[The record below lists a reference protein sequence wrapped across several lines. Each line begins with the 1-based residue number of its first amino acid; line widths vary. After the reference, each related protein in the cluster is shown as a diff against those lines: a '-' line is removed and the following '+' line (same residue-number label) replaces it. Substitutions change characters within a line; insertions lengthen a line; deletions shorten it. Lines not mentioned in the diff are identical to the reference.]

1 MARVGIYLSRN
12 KEYTP
17 EQRADVKL
25 EIKRINT
32 QIRAVGKKYGTDS
45 EVYKSVIAP
54 FVADKYLSDPSRLV
68 HTSKSG
74 YIQIKESASLL
85 ESKTGR
91 TIIMTGRNVYT
102 SISELETEARKEVA
116 EEIESGKFG
125 KGLKGKEL
133 QQAIQQE
140 VKERTAANRS
150 INARLEALKEYVYG
164 KYTDNQ
170 SKKILKEIS
179 TGKGEHKQPTRD
191 KIVEMLD
198 RLEPQ
203 FGLNKKE

>member
-54 FVADKYLSDPSRLV
+54 FVTDKYLSDPSRLV

-102 SISELETEARKEVA
+102 SISELETEARAEVA
-116 EEIESGKFG
+116 EELAAGTFA
-125 KGLKGKEL
+125 KGLKGREL

-140 VKERTAANRS
+140 VKERTAANRN

-164 KYTDNQ
+164 KYTDRQ

-179 TGKGEHKQPTRD
+179 TGRGKHIQPARED
-191 KIVEMLD
+191 IEKMLK
-198 RLEPQ
+198 RLEPK
-203 FGLNKKE
+203 FGLNKE